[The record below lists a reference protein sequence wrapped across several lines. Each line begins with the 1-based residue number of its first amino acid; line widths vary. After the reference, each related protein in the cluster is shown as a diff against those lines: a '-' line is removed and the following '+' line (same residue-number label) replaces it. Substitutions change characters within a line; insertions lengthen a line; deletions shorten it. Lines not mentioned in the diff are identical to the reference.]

1 MATQTKVSYDP
12 NASYEV
18 KVFDVVYRKDE
29 QGNDWE
35 LRIYQPQGPGPFP
48 ALIDVHGGQWR
59 YANRM
64 QNTLIDTLAETG
76 LVVASPEFRRSDT
89 TPYPA
94 QVQDVNWR
102 RAGSKPTRQS

>member
-48 ALIDVHGGQWR
+48 CAHR
-59 YANRM
+59 C
-64 QNTLIDTLAETG
+64 
-76 LVVASPEFRRSDT
+76 P
-89 TPYPA
+89 
-94 QVQDVNWR
+94 R
-102 RAGSKPTRQS
+102 RAVALR